1 MEDRQASQVSQNPF
15 AALFPSVEKA
25 EEYSTT
31 HTQSITV
38 SLKDARN
45 SDSKTGS
52 GLDEVEKLNDEK
64 DRMWMVNDLL
74 QRVFLI
80 TVDEGNNLYICCQHQ
95 TPLQPLILGPFWI
108 HSPTS
113 PPPMSALF
121 SCLPLPLSQ
130 PAAILPFVSCFILFF
145 LPPFFLLFFPSF
157 LVVKIETSCAK
168 KWPVSKKSFC
178 PKQVHKMLSLM
189 LSLSCFT

>member
-1 MEDRQASQVSQNPF
+1 MNTISSLIIIYSFSIVFLSHQNHMVMEDRQSSQVSQNPF

-52 GLDEVEKLNDEK
+52 ELSEVEKLNDEK
-64 DRMWMVNDLL
+64 DRMWMVNDML

-80 TVDEGNNLYICCQHQ
+80 TVDEGN
-95 TPLQPLILGPFWI
+95 
-108 HSPTS
+108 
-113 PPPMSALF
+113 
-121 SCLPLPLSQ
+121 
-130 PAAILPFVSCFILFF
+130 
-145 LPPFFLLFFPSF
+145 
-157 LVVKIETSCAK
+157 
-168 KWPVSKKSFC
+168 
-178 PKQVHKMLSLM
+178 
-189 LSLSCFT
+189 

>member
-1 MEDRQASQVSQNPF
+1 MTTVLSPPLPFPKLLHCNNQLHYNGYFSFVFLSHLNHIVMEDRQSSQVSQNPF

-52 GLDEVEKLNDEK
+52 GLDEVEKLNVEK
-64 DRMWMVNDLL
+64 DRIWMVNDLL

-80 TVDEGNNLYICCQHQ
+80 TVDEGNNIYKSAVNTRL
-95 TPLQPLILGPFWI
+95 LQPLILGPI
-108 HSPTS
+108 LDSHSHPS
-113 PPPMSALF
+113 
-121 SCLPLPLSQ
+121 PLPLSALVSFSQ
-130 PAAILPFVSCFILFF
+130 PAAILPFVPCLILFF
-145 LPPFFLLFFPSF
+145 LLPFSFSSSLPS
-157 LVVKIETSCAK
+157 
-168 KWPVSKKSFC
+168 
-178 PKQVHKMLSLM
+178 
-189 LSLSCFT
+189 